1 MYTLYYSPGVCS
13 MSVHVALEEMG
24 LDYKLHKVDL
34 QKGEQRS
41 LEYLKINP
49 RGQVGALM
57 TPDGLMSENAAMI
70 IYLNDKHGK
79 DLIPQDGY
87 ERAQA
92 LQWLMYANSTL
103 HPAYSKGLFCKKNN
117 ADDALMKVACDGVQA
132 QWDLVEQQLE
142 ESGGPFLMGERFS
155 AGDIYVAVIAN
166 WQFIPYLPAFGPK
179 TQEFLKAVTARP
191 AYQASLVQEE
201 VEYKA
206 LAA

>member
-13 MSVHVALEEMG
+13 MSVHVTMEELG
-24 LDYKLHKVDL
+24 LDFDAKKIDL
-34 QKGEQRS
+34 SKGEQRS
-41 LEYLKINP
+41 PEYLKINP

-57 TPDGLMSENAAMI
+57 TPDGLVTENAAMI
-70 IYLNDKHGK
+70 IYLNDKHGGS
-79 DLIPQDGY
+79 LIPKEGY

-103 HPAYSKGLFCKKNN
+103 HPAYSKALFAIRNEGG
-117 ADDALMKVACDGVQA
+117 DDLIKTACEAIQS

-142 ESGGPFLMGERFS
+142 ESGGPFLTGESFT

-166 WQFIPYLPAFGPK
+166 WQFIPHLPTFGPK
-179 TQEFLKAVTARP
+179 TKEFLKNVTSRP
-191 AYQASLVQEE
+191 TFAKVLEKES

-206 LAA
+206 AA